1 MIGERSTNGRFVLTA
16 GEHGPPVLVGGKA
29 HGLQQL
35 AELGLA
41 VPRWATV
48 TTDAMAA
55 VLAGVQERIEEI
67 ARAVPVGDTA
77 AAQRASPA
85 IARLVEGAPWPPALT
100 RELEEQ
106 LGVLGADQRLAVRS
120 SAVGEDGTAHSFAGQ
135 LTTELNLGRHDV
147 AAALRRCWA
156 GAFSASAI
164 LYRQALGL
172 AAGPVRVAVVIQ
184 EMVDARV
191 SGVAFTADPLTGAP
205 ALAVAAAFGLGLGVV
220 SDTADSDTYVRELGS
235 EQWRVTARRK
245 AHQIVPRSNGAPGV
259 ERAGVPLGRRDAPTL
274 SEAQLDALAAVLRRI
289 DASAGRPQDVEWAFD
304 GNGTLWILQ
313 ARPITLKQAAE
324 LAIWDDSNIGESYPG
339 LTLPLT
345 CSYVRFAY
353 ERLFGRALQLAGVP
367 RRQVDRARPFL
378 AHLVGVIRGRL
389 YFNLVNYYRLFLLVP
404 GLAGTSRKWETALG
418 ITQHV
423 DPATLDKSRGRPRI
437 GDRILAVRTAVCLAR
452 RLWRLRRDVRRFH
465 ERAAEMLRRY
475 GDAEFSG
482 RPAEELWRV
491 FEEITKEFLDDWVLL
506 IYNDFFAFLF
516 DSRLAQVCNAVGG
529 EPGPQGSG
537 TDLHQRL
544 LTGLVS
550 LQSLAPLHSVLA
562 LVAAARAEP
571 DVLALL
577 QSALPAEAVWAE
589 LARCAGAAKFRTQA
603 VEHLRL
609 HGQRT
614 IQELKL
620 ETPSLAA
627 TPSVLVSMVRNHL
640 DHVAPAAG
648 RPRSEPAAAARELEE
663 RLRGHPL
670 RRRYASWLVRR
681 TRAAI
686 ADREGMSYARARA
699 YGVLRR
705 LFQAMGAALARADVL
720 RQPEDVFYL
729 TLEDLE
735 SHVRDG
741 SPVPEPGELVARR
754 KTHYEAFARETLPHR
769 IVSRGPVSE
778 HRLARDDSAAPGAN
792 GVLRGLPC
800 APGRARGTARVLHAA
815 SPGERVEGTI
825 LVAPV
830 TDPGWVFLMLTARGL
845 VVERGS
851 ILSHTAILGRELGIP
866 TVVGVEGATRLIASG
881 DEIEVD
887 GSTGEV
893 VLLGRTEGGAR

>member
-1 MIGERSTNGRFVLTA
+1 
-16 GEHGPPVLVGGKA
+16 
-29 HGLQQL
+29 
-35 AELGLA
+35 
-41 VPRWATV
+41 
-48 TTDAMAA
+48 
-55 VLAGVQERIEEI
+55 
-67 ARAVPVGDTA
+67 
-77 AAQRASPA
+77 
-85 IARLVEGAPWPPALT
+85 
-100 RELEEQ
+100 
-106 LGVLGADQRLAVRS
+106 
-120 SAVGEDGTAHSFAGQ
+120 
-135 LTTELNLGRHDV
+135 
-147 AAALRRCWA
+147 
-156 GAFSASAI
+156 
-164 LYRQALGL
+164 
-172 AAGPVRVAVVIQ
+172 
-184 EMVDARV
+184 
-191 SGVAFTADPLTGAP
+191 
-205 ALAVAAAFGLGLGVV
+205 
-220 SDTADSDTYVRELGS
+220 
-235 EQWRVTARRK
+235 
-245 AHQIVPRSNGAPGV
+245 
-259 ERAGVPLGRRDAPTL
+259 
-274 SEAQLDALAAVLRRI
+274 
-289 DASAGRPQDVEWAFD
+289 EWAFD

-353 ERLFGRALQLAGVP
+353 ERLFGRALRLAGVP

-389 YFNLVNYYRLFLLVP
+389 YFNRVNYFRLFLLVP

-562 LVAAARAEP
+562 LVAAARA
-571 DVLALL
+571 
-577 QSALPAEAVWAE
+577 
-589 LARCAGAAKFRTQA
+589 
-603 VEHLRL
+603 
-609 HGQRT
+609 
-614 IQELKL
+614 
-620 ETPSLAA
+620 
-627 TPSVLVSMVRNHL
+627 
-640 DHVAPAAG
+640 
-648 RPRSEPAAAARELEE
+648 
-663 RLRGHPL
+663 
-670 RRRYASWLVRR
+670 
-681 TRAAI
+681 AI

-754 KTHYEAFARETLPHR
+754 KTHYEAFARETLPH
-769 IVSRGPVSE
+769 
-778 HRLARDDSAAPGAN
+778 
-792 GVLRGLPC
+792 
-800 APGRARGTARVLHAA
+800 
-815 SPGERVEGTI
+815 
-825 LVAPV
+825 
-830 TDPGWVFLMLTARGL
+830 
-845 VVERGS
+845 
-851 ILSHTAILGRELGIP
+851 
-866 TVVGVEGATRLIASG
+866 
-881 DEIEVD
+881 
-887 GSTGEV
+887 
-893 VLLGRTEGGAR
+893 

>member
-1 MIGERSTNGRFVLTA
+1 M
-16 GEHGPPVLVGGKA
+16 
-29 HGLQQL
+29 
-35 AELGLA
+35 
-41 VPRWATV
+41 
-48 TTDAMAA
+48 
-55 VLAGVQERIEEI
+55 
-67 ARAVPVGDTA
+67 
-77 AAQRASPA
+77 
-85 IARLVEGAPWPPALT
+85 
-100 RELEEQ
+100 
-106 LGVLGADQRLAVRS
+106 
-120 SAVGEDGTAHSFAGQ
+120 
-135 LTTELNLGRHDV
+135 
-147 AAALRRCWA
+147 
-156 GAFSASAI
+156 
-164 LYRQALGL
+164 
-172 AAGPVRVAVVIQ
+172 
-184 EMVDARV
+184 
-191 SGVAFTADPLTGAP
+191 
-205 ALAVAAAFGLGLGVV
+205 
-220 SDTADSDTYVRELGS
+220 
-235 EQWRVTARRK
+235 
-245 AHQIVPRSNGAPGV
+245 
-259 ERAGVPLGRRDAPTL
+259 
-274 SEAQLDALAAVLRRI
+274 
-289 DASAGRPQDVEWAFD
+289 
-304 GNGTLWILQ
+304 
-313 ARPITLKQAAE
+313 
-324 LAIWDDSNIGESYPG
+324 
-339 LTLPLT
+339 
-345 CSYVRFAY
+345 
-353 ERLFGRALQLAGVP
+353 
-367 RRQVDRARPFL
+367 
-378 AHLVGVIRGRL
+378 
-389 YFNLVNYYRLFLLVP
+389 
-404 GLAGTSRKWETALG
+404 
-418 ITQHV
+418 
-423 DPATLDKSRGRPRI
+423 
-437 GDRILAVRTAVCLAR
+437 
-452 RLWRLRRDVRRFH
+452 
-465 ERAAEMLRRY
+465 
-475 GDAEFSG
+475 
-482 RPAEELWRV
+482 
-491 FEEITKEFLDDWVLL
+491 
-506 IYNDFFAFLF
+506 
-516 DSRLAQVCNAVGG
+516 
-529 EPGPQGSG
+529 
-537 TDLHQRL
+537 
-544 LTGLVS
+544 
-550 LQSLAPLHSVLA
+550 LA

-670 RRRYASWLVRR
+670 KRWYASWLVRR

-705 LFQAMGAALARADVL
+705 LFQAMGAALAHADVL

-735 SHVRDG
+735 GHLRGG
-741 SPVPEPGELVARR
+741 SLVPEPGELVARR